1 MVRLARTKKSGR
13 VFKLKKLE
21 DEGVMIEEGE
31 TVAKRKKK
39 KEEKENK
46 DYEDFLDDIEADKDL
61 QKGIK
66 LYKNEDRLKQMSKEQ
81 LDKEIED
88 MELVDLMEDMNLEGE
103 AAQELP
109 VGEEAQGIDDLIA
122 RMDKVTIDKE

>member
-1 MVRLARTKKSGR
+1 